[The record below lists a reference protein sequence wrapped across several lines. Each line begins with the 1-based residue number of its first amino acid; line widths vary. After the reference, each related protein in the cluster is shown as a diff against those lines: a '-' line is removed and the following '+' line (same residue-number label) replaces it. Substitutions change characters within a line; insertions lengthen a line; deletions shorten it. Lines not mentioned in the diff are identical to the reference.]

1 VPWFSRNSD
10 FTAISFSST
19 VQQLTSN
26 MMLRTG
32 GQHGGRA
39 LLSAVRKQQPA
50 AQSAGACRI
59 LSSYTERQNKKG
71 RPVSPHVT
79 VYRFP
84 AVALSSIANRVTGVA
99 MVGGEKNLC
108 LTLQTRRSIA
118 VSSSR
123 QRCAIAGLTDNLHCI
138 LSMLLQGSMAWAS
151 CRWLAVMLQHLYLCW
166 VSQQ

>member
-1 VPWFSRNSD
+1 
-10 FTAISFSST
+10 
-19 VQQLTSN
+19 

-32 GQHGGRA
+32 HQHGGRA

-99 MVGGEKNLC
+99 MVGGEKIFV
-108 LTLQTRRSIA
+108 LTLQTKRDQIA
-118 VSSSR
+118 VSSR
-123 QRCAIAGLTDNLHCI
+123 
-138 LSMLLQGSMAWAS
+138 
-151 CRWLAVMLQHLYLCW
+151 LQH
-166 VSQQ
+166 

>member
-1 VPWFSRNSD
+1 
-10 FTAISFSST
+10 
-19 VQQLTSN
+19 
-26 MMLRTG
+26 MLRTG

-99 MVGGEKNLC
+99 MVGGLYG
-108 LTLQTRRSIA
+108 LGFMSL
-118 VSSSR
+118 
-123 QRCAIAGLTDNLHCI
+123 AGGDAPAFV
-138 LSMLLQGSMAWAS
+138 SMLGESAVGPIVKFSASFPLIYHYLGSVRHAVWDRMPETVYNESVEKSSYALFGISAALS
-151 CRWLAVMLQHLYLCW
+151 VGLACV
-166 VSQQ
+166 